1 MNDDQN
7 RNVSNG
13 SEIRRVWLRF
23 CNDIEPLLVASKNN
37 RLLDSYIILKNKALD
52 MVKEEKFIG
61 ELEKEYKGK
70 QSDSNVLQA
79 LILEMRAFSSAMEI
93 SKTIEEEN
101 NETWLQKRRDWFL
114 DQSKIVIGSAK
125 DLLDSN
131 SYIKNA
137 LTILGEVIDI
147 FKVKN

>member
-1 MNDDQN
+1 MSDDQN
-7 RNVSNG
+7 RNVSND

-37 RLLDSYIILKNKALD
+37 RLLDSYIILKNKAMD

-61 ELEKEYKGK
+61 ELEKEYKGT
-70 QSDSNVLQA
+70 QSDSNALQA
-79 LILEMRAFSSAMEI
+79 LIIEMRAFSSAMEI
-93 SKTIEEEN
+93 SKTIEEES

-125 DLLDSN
+125 DLLNN